1 MGVRQRSSAFRR
13 VDERTAKILG
23 CLVRTEVQD
32 GKGCRTCRA
41 SEIAR
46 QRTDQVERRGS
57 PVLKVS
63 TTPNCM
69 QTAREPQA
77 IRPPRRLLY
86 TWEPVHALKALLDHC
101 QSGLAEHGKSFR
113 VTMGL
118 RSSLTIEKTVTTVK
132 LWLRCL
138 CTLGS
143 SGTAQG
149 LVHDSSEL
157 GDGSMLMYRPKR
169 RQ

>member
-1 MGVRQRSSAFRR
+1 VRQRSSAFRR

-41 SEIAR
+41 SKIAR
-46 QRTDQVERRGS
+46 LRTDQVERRGS

-63 TTPNCM
+63 TTPNYM
-69 QTAREPQA
+69 QKQGSHLTLEATALYLGTSPCLEGALGPLPVGLGRTRHVIQSHYGAQKQSYKREDCH
-77 IRPPRRLLY
+77 Y
-86 TWEPVHALKALLDHC
+86 TEAMA
-101 QSGLAEHGKSFR
+101 S
-113 VTMGL
+113 
-118 RSSLTIEKTVTTVK
+118 
-132 LWLRCL
+132 CL

-149 LVHDSSEL
+149 LVHENSKL
-157 GDGSMLMYRPKR
+157 GDGSILMYRPR
-169 RQ
+169 RR